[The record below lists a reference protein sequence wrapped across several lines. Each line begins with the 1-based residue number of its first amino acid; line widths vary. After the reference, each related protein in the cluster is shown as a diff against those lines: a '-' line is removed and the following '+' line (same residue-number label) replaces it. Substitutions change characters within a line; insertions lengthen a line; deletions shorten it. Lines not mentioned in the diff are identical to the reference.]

1 MTKMSNRRRWGISML
16 LRMISEVGIYVASRN
31 EQIERTCLV
40 AGVPTPPS
48 TQQTTV
54 LGTKGDVSVKMSTET
69 EYLLALPERLVRN
82 REKLFA
88 KG

>member
-1 MTKMSNRRRWGISML
+1 MI

-31 EQIERTCLV
+31 EQTERTCLV
-40 AGVPTPPS
+40 AGVPTPPA

-69 EYLLALPERLVRN
+69 EYLLALPERLVRD
-82 REKLFA
+82 RESLFA